1 MGQGAISTFFGLETT
16 LRGLLAQQSALDV
29 TSHNIANANTIG
41 YSRQVAN
48 FTASDPLQ
56 VTDGARMATLA
67 SLGTGVD
74 IASYSRIRDQFLD
87 LQYRAQNMVLGQ
99 QTATSNSLS
108 QVETALAEPGENGIS
123 AQLAKFWSA
132 WSDVA
137 NNPSSA
143 ASRQA
148 LVDQANTLATSF
160 KSLDAQLTNVSTQA
174 SAEYT
179 SLTAS
184 PNGDVAQDALE
195 LSNLNAAIKKAVAAG
210 DHPNDLLDKR
220 DQILDQ
226 LSGLGQVSVTD
237 LGNGSIQVGFGD
249 AANPL
254 VDDTTVNW
262 PQSINNPGP
271 PPTSAGGKL
280 GALYDIFKSGGTIDS
295 LRSDLNG
302 VVSDLVTK
310 VNAIHNTGGATG
322 VDFFS
327 VGAAGA
333 EAATIAVNVTAAGV
347 VTSTSGA
354 AGDNDIATKIA
365 ALRGGTTDSLYSTF
379 VTRIGS
385 MVQTANRQQATA
397 QALVNSV
404 DSSRMSTSGVWM
416 DEEMT
421 NMVRFQRAY
430 QASARAMTTMDQ
442 MLDTLINRTGS
453 VGL

>member
-1 MGQGAISTFFGLETT
+1 
-16 LRGLLAQQSALDV
+16 
-29 TSHNIANANTIG
+29 
-41 YSRQVAN
+41 
-48 FTASDPLQ
+48 
-56 VTDGARMATLA
+56 
-67 SLGTGVD
+67 
-74 IASYSRIRDQFLD
+74 
-87 LQYRAQNMVLGQ
+87 
-99 QTATSNSLS
+99 
-108 QVETALAEPGENGIS
+108 
-123 AQLAKFWSA
+123 
-132 WSDVA
+132 
-137 NNPSSA
+137 
-143 ASRQA
+143 
-148 LVDQANTLATSF
+148 
-160 KSLDAQLTNVSTQA
+160 
-174 SAEYT
+174 
-179 SLTAS
+179 
-184 PNGDVAQDALE
+184 
-195 LSNLNAAIKKAVAAG
+195 
-210 DHPNDLLDKR
+210 
-220 DQILDQ
+220 
-226 LSGLGQVSVTD
+226 
-237 LGNGSIQVGFGD
+237 
-249 AANPL
+249 NPL

-333 EAATIAVNVTAAGV
+333 

-404 DSSRMSTSGVWM
+404 DSSRMSTSGVSM